1 MLIRPCPTIEKYAI
15 ACILSRTSLSGESSF
30 KGHELTRKDRRLTCG
45 ISQIDALIGG
55 IARGRISEITGPER
69 CAKDLK
75 QRHARV

>member
-1 MLIRPCPTIEKYAI
+1 
-15 ACILSRTSLSGESSF
+15 LSFQGVF

-69 CAKDLK
+69 CAQDLK
-75 QRHARV
+75 RRHARV